1 MTNPGASNHKRGG
14 KAIPGAPDPPPA
26 PPNFGQA
33 YKRTVKSIVAPPSH
47 MARSK
52 TLTKTVAIEPEV
64 HEKLLELQEAYKLR
78 TVNDAIKRLISLLPA
93 E

>member
-1 MTNPGASNHKRGG
+1 
-14 KAIPGAPDPPPA
+14 
-26 PPNFGQA
+26 
-33 YKRTVKSIVAPPSH
+33 